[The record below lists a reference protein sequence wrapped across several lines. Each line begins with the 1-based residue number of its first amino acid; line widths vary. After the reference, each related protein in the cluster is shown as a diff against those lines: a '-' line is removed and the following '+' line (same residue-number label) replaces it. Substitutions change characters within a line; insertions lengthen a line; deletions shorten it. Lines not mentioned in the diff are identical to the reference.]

1 MVSCEYIGTILV
13 KKCLYRFNIMENNL
27 NSIGTRLERLIDIV
41 IDSIPGIVGGI
52 ILLIIG
58 KYVIDLVNG
67 LLHKR
72 FERRNVDPSIRAFI
86 SSIVKIVMWVMLL
99 LTVASQIGIQTT
111 SFIAALSAFGLAVG
125 MALQGSLSNFAGGV
139 LILMFRPFEVGDYIS
154 SANGTAGT
162 VERIDIL
169 YSTLIGDDG
178 VRIFSPNG
186 PLANSVIKNYTKIV
200 QRMFE
205 YTVSISYDKNVK
217 DAKDVILRVLRS
229 NEHVLTTPEPNV
241 FVKELGNSSIVLTVR
256 AWTKRENYW
265 PTRNSMQEQIMLE
278 LERNDLSIAP
288 NPTQIS
294 IISNTNDLGNQ
305 VKVDD

>member
-1 MVSCEYIGTILV
+1 
-13 KKCLYRFNIMENNL
+13 MESNL
-27 NSIGTRLERLIDIV
+27 NSLETRFGRLTDIV
-41 IDSIPGIVGGI
+41 IESIPGIIGGI
-52 ILLIIG
+52 ILLILG
-58 KYVIDLVNG
+58 KYVIGFVDR

-72 FERRNVDPSIRAFI
+72 FERKNVDPSIRAFI

-139 LILMFRPFEVGDYIS
+139 LILMFRPFEVGDSIS

-178 VRIFSPNG
+178 VRVFSPNG

-205 YTVSISYDKNVK
+205 YTISISYDKNVK
-217 DAKDVILRVLRS
+217 EAKDIILRVLRS
-229 NEHVLTTPEPNV
+229 NENVLTSPEPSV
-241 FVKELGNSSIVLTVR
+241 FIKELGDSAMVLTVR
-256 AWTKRENYW
+256 AWTKREHYVAA
-265 PTRNSMQEQIMLE
+265 RNSMQEKIMLE
-278 LERNDLSIAP
+278 LERNDISLSS

-294 IISNTNDLGNQ
+294 IVSNSSDQGTA
-305 VKVDD
+305 KA

>member
-1 MVSCEYIGTILV
+1 
-13 KKCLYRFNIMENNL
+13 MESNL
-27 NSIGTRLERLIDIV
+27 DNLETKVGRLTDVV
-41 IDSIPGIVGGI
+41 IDAIPGIIGGI
-52 ILLIIG
+52 ILLVIG
-58 KYVIDLVNG
+58 KYVINLVNR

-72 FERRNVDPSIRAFI
+72 FEKRNVDPSIRAFI

-99 LTVASQIGIQTT
+99 LTLASQIGIQTT

-154 SANGTAGT
+154 SANGTSGT

-217 DAKDVILRVLRS
+217 DAKDIILRVLRA
-229 NEHVLTTPEPNV
+229 NENVLTSPEPTV

-265 PTRNSMQEQIMLE
+265 PVRNSMQEKIMLE
-278 LERNDLSIAP
+278 LERNDISVAP

-294 IISNTNDLGNQ
+294 IVSNASDQGRP
-305 VKVDD
+305 VKTDS

>member
-1 MVSCEYIGTILV
+1 
-13 KKCLYRFNIMENNL
+13 MESNL
-27 NSIGTRLERLIDIV
+27 NSLGSRFGRLTDIV
-41 IDSIPGIVGGI
+41 IESIPGIIGGI
-52 ILLIIG
+52 ILLILG
-58 KYVIDLVNG
+58 KYVINFVDR

-72 FERRNVDPSIRAFI
+72 FEKKNVDPSIRAFI

-139 LILMFRPFEVGDYIS
+139 LILMFRPFEVGDSIS

-169 YSTLIGDDG
+169 YSTLISDDG
-178 VRIFSPNG
+178 VRVFSPNG

-205 YTVSISYDKNVK
+205 YTISISYDKNVK
-217 DAKDVILRVLRS
+217 EAKDIILRVLRS
-229 NEHVLTTPEPNV
+229 NENVLTTPEPTV
-241 FVKELGNSSIVLTVR
+241 FIKELGDSAMVLTVR
-256 AWTKRENYW
+256 AWTKREHYVAA
-265 PTRNSMQEQIMLE
+265 RNSMQEKIMLE
-278 LERNDLSIAP
+278 LERNDISLSS

-294 IISNTNDLGNQ
+294 IVSNSSDLGTA
-305 VKVDD
+305 KA

>member
-1 MVSCEYIGTILV
+1 
-13 KKCLYRFNIMENNL
+13 MESNL
-27 NSIGTRLERLIDIV
+27 NSLGTRFGRLIDIV
-41 IDSIPGIVGGI
+41 IESIPGIIGGV
-52 ILLIIG
+52 ILLILG
-58 KYVIDLVNG
+58 KYVISFVDRM
-67 LLHKR
+67 LHKR
-72 FERRNVDPSIRAFI
+72 FEKKNVDPSIRAFI
-86 SSIVKIVMWVMLL
+86 SSIARIVMWVMLL

-205 YTVSISYDKNVK
+205 YTITISYDKNVK
-217 DAKDVILRVLRS
+217 DAKDIILRVLRS
-229 NEHVLTTPEPNV
+229 NENILMSPEPTV
-241 FVKELGNSSIVLTVR
+241 FVKELGDNSMVLTVR
-256 AWTKRENYW
+256 AWTKREHYW
-265 PTRNSMQEQIMLE
+265 PARNSMQEKIMLE
-278 LERNDLSIAP
+278 LERNDISLSS

-294 IISNTNDLGNQ
+294 IVSNSNDQGLSKRQ
-305 VKVDD
+305 V

>member
-1 MVSCEYIGTILV
+1 
-13 KKCLYRFNIMENNL
+13 MESNL
-27 NSIGTRLERLIDIV
+27 NSLETRFGRLTDIV
-41 IDSIPGIVGGI
+41 IESIPGIIGGI
-52 ILLIIG
+52 ILLILG
-58 KYVIDLVNG
+58 KYVIGFVDR

-72 FERRNVDPSIRAFI
+72 FEKKNVDPSIRAFI

-139 LILMFRPFEVGDYIS
+139 LILMFRPFEVGDSIS

-178 VRIFSPNG
+178 VRVFSPNG

-205 YTVSISYDKNVK
+205 YTISISYDKNVK
-217 DAKDVILRVLRS
+217 ETKDIILRVLRS
-229 NEHVLTTPEPNV
+229 NENVLTSPEPTV
-241 FVKELGNSSIVLTVR
+241 FIKELGDSAMVLTVR
-256 AWTKRENYW
+256 AWTKREHYVAA
-265 PTRNSMQEQIMLE
+265 RNSMQEKIMLE
-278 LERNDLSIAP
+278 LERNDISLSS

-294 IISNTNDLGNQ
+294 IVSNSSDQGTA
-305 VKVDD
+305 KT

>member
-1 MVSCEYIGTILV
+1 
-13 KKCLYRFNIMENNL
+13 MESNL
-27 NSIGTRLERLIDIV
+27 NSLGSRFGRLTDIV
-41 IDSIPGIVGGI
+41 IESIPGIIGGI
-52 ILLIIG
+52 ILLILG
-58 KYVIDLVNG
+58 KYVINFVDR

-72 FERRNVDPSIRAFI
+72 FEKKNVDPSIRAFI

-139 LILMFRPFEVGDYIS
+139 LILMFRPFEVGDSIS

-178 VRIFSPNG
+178 VRVFSPNG

-205 YTVSISYDKNVK
+205 YTISISYDKNVK
-217 DAKDVILRVLRS
+217 EAKDIILRVLRS
-229 NEHVLTTPEPNV
+229 NENVLTTPEPTV
-241 FVKELGNSSIVLTVR
+241 FIKELGDSAMVLTVR
-256 AWTKRENYW
+256 AWTKREHYVAA
-265 PTRNSMQEQIMLE
+265 RNSMQEKIMLE
-278 LERNDLSIAP
+278 LERNDITLSS

-294 IISNTNDLGNQ
+294 IVSNSSDLGTA
-305 VKVDD
+305 KA

>member
-1 MVSCEYIGTILV
+1 
-13 KKCLYRFNIMENNL
+13 MESNL
-27 NSIGTRLERLIDIV
+27 NSLGSRFGRLTDIV
-41 IDSIPGIVGGI
+41 IESIPGIIGGI
-52 ILLIIG
+52 ILLILG
-58 KYVIDLVNG
+58 KYVINFVDR

-72 FERRNVDPSIRAFI
+72 FEKKNVDPSIRAFI

-139 LILMFRPFEVGDYIS
+139 LILMFRPFEVGDAIS

-178 VRIFSPNG
+178 VRVFSPNG

-205 YTVSISYDKNVK
+205 YTISISYDKNVK
-217 DAKDVILRVLRS
+217 EAKDIILRVLRS
-229 NEHVLTTPEPNV
+229 NENVLTTPEPTV
-241 FVKELGNSSIVLTVR
+241 FIKELGDSAMVLTVR
-256 AWTKRENYW
+256 AWTKREHYVAA
-265 PTRNSMQEQIMLE
+265 RNSMQEKIMLE
-278 LERNDLSIAP
+278 LERNDISLSS

-294 IISNTNDLGNQ
+294 IVSNSSDQGTA
-305 VKVDD
+305 KA

>member
-1 MVSCEYIGTILV
+1 
-13 KKCLYRFNIMENNL
+13 MESNL
-27 NSIGTRLERLIDIV
+27 NSLETRFGRLTDIV
-41 IDSIPGIVGGI
+41 IESIPGIIGGI
-52 ILLIIG
+52 ILLILG
-58 KYVIDLVNG
+58 KYVIGFVDR

-72 FERRNVDPSIRAFI
+72 FEKKNVDPSIRAFI

-139 LILMFRPFEVGDYIS
+139 LILMFRPFEVGDSIS

-205 YTVSISYDKNVK
+205 YTISISYDKNVK
-217 DAKDVILRVLRS
+217 EAKDIILRVLRS
-229 NEHVLTTPEPNV
+229 NENVLTSPEPTV
-241 FVKELGNSSIVLTVR
+241 FIKELGDSAMVLTVR
-256 AWTKRENYW
+256 AWTKREHYVAA
-265 PTRNSMQEQIMLE
+265 RNSMQEKIMLE
-278 LERNDLSIAP
+278 LERNDISLSS

-294 IISNTNDLGNQ
+294 IVSNSSDQGTA
-305 VKVDD
+305 KT

>member
-1 MVSCEYIGTILV
+1 
-13 KKCLYRFNIMENNL
+13 MESNL
-27 NSIGTRLERLIDIV
+27 NSLETRFGRLTDIV
-41 IDSIPGIVGGI
+41 IESIPGIIGGI

-58 KYVIDLVNG
+58 KYVIGFVDR

-72 FERRNVDPSIRAFI
+72 FEKKNVDPSIRAFI

-139 LILMFRPFEVGDYIS
+139 LILMFRPFEVGDSIS

-178 VRIFSPNG
+178 VRVFSPNG

-205 YTVSISYDKNVK
+205 YTISISYDKNVK
-217 DAKDVILRVLRS
+217 EAKDIILRVLCS
-229 NEHVLTTPEPNV
+229 NENVLTSPEPTV
-241 FVKELGNSSIVLTVR
+241 FIKELGDSAMVLTVR
-256 AWTKRENYW
+256 AWTKREHYVAA
-265 PTRNSMQEQIMLE
+265 RNSMQEKIMLE
-278 LERNDLSIAP
+278 LERNDISLSS

-294 IISNTNDLGNQ
+294 IVSNSSDQGTA
-305 VKVDD
+305 KA

>member
-1 MVSCEYIGTILV
+1 
-13 KKCLYRFNIMENNL
+13 MESNL
-27 NSIGTRLERLIDIV
+27 NSLGSRFGRLTDIV
-41 IDSIPGIVGGI
+41 IESIPGIIGGI
-52 ILLIIG
+52 ILLILG
-58 KYVIDLVNG
+58 KYVINFVDR

-72 FERRNVDPSIRAFI
+72 FEKKNVDASIRAFI

-139 LILMFRPFEVGDYIS
+139 LILMFRPFEVGDSIS

-178 VRIFSPNG
+178 VRVFSPNG

-205 YTVSISYDKNVK
+205 YTISISYDKNVK
-217 DAKDVILRVLRS
+217 EAKDIILRVLRS
-229 NEHVLTTPEPNV
+229 NENVLTTPEPTV
-241 FVKELGNSSIVLTVR
+241 FIKELGDSAMVLTVR
-256 AWTKRENYW
+256 AWTKREHYVAA
-265 PTRNSMQEQIMLE
+265 RNSMQEKIMLE
-278 LERNDLSIAP
+278 LERNDISLSS

-294 IISNTNDLGNQ
+294 IVSNSSDLGTA
-305 VKVDD
+305 KA

>member
-1 MVSCEYIGTILV
+1 
-13 KKCLYRFNIMENNL
+13 MESNL
-27 NSIGTRLERLIDIV
+27 NSLETRFGRLTDIV
-41 IDSIPGIVGGI
+41 IAIPGIIGGI
-52 ILLIIG
+52 ILLILG
-58 KYVIDLVNG
+58 KYVIGFVDR

-72 FERRNVDPSIRAFI
+72 FEKKNVDPSIRAFI

-139 LILMFRPFEVGDYIS
+139 LILMFRPFEVGDSIS

-178 VRIFSPNG
+178 VRVFSPNG

-205 YTVSISYDKNVK
+205 YTISISYDKNVK
-217 DAKDVILRVLRS
+217 EAKDIILRVLRS
-229 NEHVLTTPEPNV
+229 NENVLTTPEPTV
-241 FVKELGNSSIVLTVR
+241 FIKELGDSAMVLTVR
-256 AWTKRENYW
+256 AWTKREHYVAA
-265 PTRNSMQEQIMLE
+265 RNSMQEKIMLE
-278 LERNDLSIAP
+278 LERNDISLSS

-294 IISNTNDLGNQ
+294 IVSNSSDLGTA
-305 VKVDD
+305 KA

>member
-1 MVSCEYIGTILV
+1 
-13 KKCLYRFNIMENNL
+13 MESNL
-27 NSIGTRLERLIDIV
+27 DNLETKVGRLTDVV
-41 IDSIPGIVGGI
+41 IDTIPGIIGGI
-52 ILLIIG
+52 ILLVIG
-58 KYVIDLVNG
+58 KYVINLVNR

-72 FERRNVDPSIRAFI
+72 FEKRNVDPSIRAFI

-154 SANGTAGT
+154 SANGTSGT

-217 DAKDVILRVLRS
+217 DAKDIILRVLRA
-229 NEHVLTTPEPNV
+229 NENVLTSPEPTV

-256 AWTKRENYW
+256 AWTKREHYW
-265 PTRNSMQEQIMLE
+265 PVRNSMQEKIMLE
-278 LERNDLSIAP
+278 LERNDISVAP

-294 IISNTNDLGNQ
+294 IVSNASDQGRP
-305 VKVDD
+305 VKTDS

>member
-1 MVSCEYIGTILV
+1 
-13 KKCLYRFNIMENNL
+13 MESNL
-27 NSIGTRLERLIDIV
+27 DNLETKVGRLTDVV
-41 IDSIPGIVGGI
+41 IDAIPGIIGGI
-52 ILLIIG
+52 ILLVIG
-58 KYVIDLVNG
+58 KYVINLVNR

-72 FERRNVDPSIRAFI
+72 FEKRNVDPSIRAFI

-99 LTVASQIGIQTT
+99 LTVGSQIGIQTT

-154 SANGTAGT
+154 SANGTSGT

-217 DAKDVILRVLRS
+217 DAKDIILRVLRA
-229 NEHVLTTPEPNV
+229 NENVLTSPEPTV

-256 AWTKRENYW
+256 AWTKREHYW
-265 PTRNSMQEQIMLE
+265 PVRNSMQEKIMLE
-278 LERNDLSIAP
+278 LERNDISVAP

-294 IISNTNDLGNQ
+294 IVSNASDQGRP
-305 VKVDD
+305 VKTDS

>member
-1 MVSCEYIGTILV
+1 
-13 KKCLYRFNIMENNL
+13 MESNL
-27 NSIGTRLERLIDIV
+27 NSLGSRFGRLTDIV
-41 IDSIPGIVGGI
+41 IESIPGIIGGI
-52 ILLIIG
+52 ILLILG
-58 KYVIDLVNG
+58 KYVINFVDR

-72 FERRNVDPSIRAFI
+72 FEKKNVDPSIRAFI

-139 LILMFRPFEVGDYIS
+139 LILMFRPFEVGDSIS

-178 VRIFSPNG
+178 VRVFSPNG

-205 YTVSISYDKNVK
+205 YTISISYDKNVK
-217 DAKDVILRVLRS
+217 EAKDIILRVLHS
-229 NEHVLTTPEPNV
+229 NENVLTTPEPTV
-241 FVKELGNSSIVLTVR
+241 FIKELGDSAMVLTVR
-256 AWTKRENYW
+256 AWTKREHYVAA
-265 PTRNSMQEQIMLE
+265 RNSMQEKIMLE
-278 LERNDLSIAP
+278 LERNDITLSS

-294 IISNTNDLGNQ
+294 IVSNSSDLGTA
-305 VKVDD
+305 KA

>member
-1 MVSCEYIGTILV
+1 
-13 KKCLYRFNIMENNL
+13 MESNL
-27 NSIGTRLERLIDIV
+27 NSLGSRFGRLTDIV
-41 IDSIPGIVGGI
+41 IESIPGIIGGI
-52 ILLIIG
+52 ILLILG
-58 KYVIDLVNG
+58 KYVINFVDR

-72 FERRNVDPSIRAFI
+72 FEKKNVDPSIRAFI

-139 LILMFRPFEVGDYIS
+139 LILMFRPFEVGDSIS

-178 VRIFSPNG
+178 VRVFSPNG

-205 YTVSISYDKNVK
+205 YTISISYDKNVK
-217 DAKDVILRVLRS
+217 EAKDIILRVLHS
-229 NEHVLTTPEPNV
+229 NENVLTTPEPTV
-241 FVKELGNSSIVLTVR
+241 FIKELGDSAMVLTVR
-256 AWTKRENYW
+256 AWTKREHYVAA
-265 PTRNSMQEQIMLE
+265 RNSMQEKIMLE
-278 LERNDLSIAP
+278 LERNDISLSS

-294 IISNTNDLGNQ
+294 IVSNSSDLGTA
-305 VKVDD
+305 KA

>member
-1 MVSCEYIGTILV
+1 
-13 KKCLYRFNIMENNL
+13 MESNL
-27 NSIGTRLERLIDIV
+27 NSLETRFGRLTDIV
-41 IDSIPGIVGGI
+41 IESIPGIIGGI
-52 ILLIIG
+52 ILLILG
-58 KYVIDLVNG
+58 KYVINFVDR

-72 FERRNVDPSIRAFI
+72 FEKKNVDPSIRAFI

-139 LILMFRPFEVGDYIS
+139 LILMFRPFEVGDSIS

-205 YTVSISYDKNVK
+205 YTISISYDKNVK
-217 DAKDVILRVLRS
+217 DATDIILRVLRS
-229 NEHVLTTPEPNV
+229 NENVLTSPEPTV
-241 FVKELGNSSIVLTVR
+241 FIKELGDSAMVLTVR
-256 AWTKRENYW
+256 AWTKREYYVAA
-265 PTRNSMQEQIMLE
+265 RNSMQEKIMLE
-278 LERNDLSIAP
+278 LERNDISLSS

-294 IISNTNDLGNQ
+294 IVSNSSDQGTA
-305 VKVDD
+305 KT

>member
-1 MVSCEYIGTILV
+1 
-13 KKCLYRFNIMENNL
+13 MESNL
-27 NSIGTRLERLIDIV
+27 NSLETRFGRLTDIV
-41 IDSIPGIVGGI
+41 IESIPGIIGGI
-52 ILLIIG
+52 ILLILG
-58 KYVIDLVNG
+58 KYVIGFVDR

-72 FERRNVDPSIRAFI
+72 FERKNVDPSIRAFI

-139 LILMFRPFEVGDYIS
+139 LILMFRPFEVGDSIS

-178 VRIFSPNG
+178 VRVFSPNG

-205 YTVSISYDKNVK
+205 YTISISYDKNVK
-217 DAKDVILRVLRS
+217 EAKDIILRVLRS
-229 NEHVLTTPEPNV
+229 NENVLTTPEPTV
-241 FVKELGNSSIVLTVR
+241 FIKELGDSAMVLTVR
-256 AWTKRENYW
+256 AWTKREHYVAA
-265 PTRNSMQEQIMLE
+265 RNSMQEKIMLE
-278 LERNDLSIAP
+278 LERNDISLSS

-294 IISNTNDLGNQ
+294 IVSNSSDQGTA
-305 VKVDD
+305 KA